1 MEIKDVQLVKPF
13 GPLIMLVQLP
23 EGVIKVLNEIVDV
36 IYPNRDMGG
45 RLAGVIETESEIT
58 HSMLEEKKVMDIF
71 HACLLYTSPSP
82 RDRTRSRMP
91 SSA

>member
-23 EGVIKVLNEIVDV
+23 EGIIKALNEIVDV

-45 RLAGVIETESEIT
+45 RLAGVI
-58 HSMLEEKKVMDIF
+58 
-71 HACLLYTSPSP
+71 
-82 RDRTRSRMP
+82 
-91 SSA
+91 